1 MRRWSSLISAAVDLI
16 DGRRGNLTLDQ
27 VRLRDGDRALI
38 VHGHAGCT
46 RIDIFAEPHR
56 RPQHQDRVAPA
67 RPDEPIEPLRLDRA
81 GELETVARMAASW
94 AADLLRVR

>member
-16 DGRRGNLTLDQ
+16 DGRRWNLTLDQ

-38 VHGHAGCT
+38 VHCHAGCT
-46 RIDIFAEPHR
+46 RTDIFAELHR

-67 RPDEPIEPLRLDRA
+67 P
-81 GELETVARMAASW
+81 ARSANANRTRNLAS
-94 AADLLRVR
+94 VRR